1 MLNPYSLGIIACVK
15 PWSIFYYF
23 ISEFSIK
30 NQGGFPRLLPLLKN
44 SEFYSF
50 FLLWGP
56 SSSTRHLQLLTPC
69 KNFQSGSTSS

>member
-1 MLNPYSLGIIACVK
+1 MLNPYSLGIIGCVK

-50 FLLWGP
+50 F
-56 SSSTRHLQLLTPC
+56 
-69 KNFQSGSTSS
+69 FAVGS